1 MNNYNFTWLE
11 KASYLLKNVRG
22 LLVPIKLVAHVKKN
36 TPISILWKRFYLIN
50 KKGGSI

>member
-22 LLVPIKLVAHVKKN
+22 LLVPIKLVAHVKK
-36 TPISILWKRFYLIN
+36 IHQYRFYGNGFIW
-50 KKGGSI
+50 